1 MLANRMAQTSAVALV
16 VGLLAV
22 AYPPASLP
30 AADDD
35 APKKKIDV
43 DAIVTKGLDWLK
55 RTQAPDG
62 HWEAQGGQYP
72 TTMTALAGMA
82 MLMEGSTLRE
92 GKYSD
97 SLVKAVNWFM
107 SPNRVQ
113 ANGMIGNPNNP
124 TESSR
129 YTYGHGFGLLFLAS
143 VYGEEEDQDRRKKL
157 EAILKKAVEFSGKA
171 QTSKGGW
178 GYVSAKDGGDFDE
191 GSTTITQLQALRAA
205 RNAGIPVPKEII
217 DKSVKYLRDCTTP
230 RGGIIYSLANGGAAA
245 VGQERP
251 PLTAAAVACAF
262 SAGQYNDEYAKKW
275 IKFCKENIP
284 IGKGRLS
291 HDEYQSYYLA
301 QAIYVLGDERYGE
314 MFPKEPK
321 NTWLTWSGYKDAM
334 FDHLKS
340 SQNADGSWTSGY
352 IGPVF
357 STSVNLTILQLDKSI
372 VPIYHK

>member
-1 MLANRMAQTSAVALV
+1 MSLSFRLIIAGLALLTMSVNFSTSAPEVAQKKDLD
-16 VGLLAV
+16 AV
-22 AYPPASLP
+22 
-30 AADDD
+30 
-35 APKKKIDV
+35 ID
-43 DAIVTKGLDWLK
+43 KGLDWLK

-72 TTMTALAGMA
+72 TSMTALAGMA

-97 SLVKAVNWFM
+97 NIQKAVNWFVARAQ
-107 SPNRVQ
+107 PN
-113 ANGMIGNPNNP
+113 GLLGNPNNP

-129 YTYGHGFGLLFLAS
+129 YTFGHGFGLLFLAS
-143 VYGEEEDQDRRKKL
+143 AYGEEEDAERRKKL
-157 EAILKKAVEFSGKA
+157 EKIIKKAVEFTGKA
-171 QTSKGGW
+171 QTNKGGW
-178 GYVSAKDGGDFDE
+178 GYVSAADGNNFDE

-217 DKSVKYLRDCTTP
+217 DKAVKYLRNATTA
-230 RGGIIYSLANGGAAA
+230 RGGIIYSLYQSGGAAP

-262 SAGQYNDEYAKKW
+262 AAGQYEDEYAKKW

-284 IGKGRLS
+284 IAKGRVA
-291 HDEYQSYYLA
+291 HDEYQSYYFA
-301 QAIYVLGDERYGE
+301 QALYILGDDRYGKL
-314 MFPKEPK
+314 FPNDVK
-321 NTWLTWSGYKDAM
+321 TSWLTWSHYKEAM

-340 SQNADGSWTSGY
+340 QQNADGSWTSGY

-357 STSVNLTILQLDKSI
+357 STAINLTILQLDKGLL
-372 VPIYHK
+372 PIYYR

>member
-1 MLANRMAQTSAVALV
+1 MFTSRFARACLLTATLAAVLTA
-16 VGLLAV
+16 
-22 AYPPASLP
+22 P
-30 AADDD
+30 AAAQEDN
-35 APKKKIDV
+35 KKRKAEV
-43 DAIVTKGLDWLK
+43 DAMVEKGLDWLK

-72 TTMTALAGMA
+72 TTMTALAGMC

-97 SLVKAVNWFM
+97 NLVKAVNWFLQR
-107 SPNRVQ
+107 SQPN
-113 ANGMIGNPNNP
+113 GLLGNPNNP

-143 VYGEEEDQDRRKKL
+143 VYGEEEDGERRKKL
-157 EAILKKAVEFSGKA
+157 EALIKKAVEFTGNA
-171 QTSKGGW
+171 QTDKGGW
-178 GYVSAKDGGDFDE
+178 GYVSAREGGNFDE

-205 RNAGIPVPKEII
+205 RNAGIPVKKEII
-217 DKSVKYLRDCTTP
+217 DKAVKYLHDCTTP

-284 IGKGRLS
+284 IGKGRVG

-301 QAIYVLGDERYGE
+301 QSIYVLGDDRYGE
-314 MFPKEPK
+314 LFPKEPK
-321 NTWLTWSGYKDAM
+321 SSWLTWSGYKDAM
-334 FDHLKS
+334 FDTLKRQ
-340 SQNADGSWTSGY
+340 QNADGSWTGGY

-357 STSVNLTILQLDKSI
+357 STCVNLTILQLDKAI
-372 VPIYHK
+372 LPIYLR